1 MRSKILLL
9 AALAGLI
16 AGAAYLLS
24 GKTSPSK
31 PASTP
36 DRHIATAT
44 LGNIES
50 TLRLT
55 GQTSAR
61 TYVNMTAPMLRGP
74 ESNRALVLM
83 KLVKPG
89 AQVKKGELV
98 AQIDA
103 QATRDHVDD
112 VADSVKQADADIR
125 KRKAEQEVEW
135 QNLQQTLRVAKSDME
150 KARLDAKTTGLLT
163 EIERELLK
171 LNVEE
176 TEARYRQLQKDL
188 AFHKSANEAEIRIL
202 EITKDRQQ
210 RHHDRHVVDIEKFT
224 IYARMDGLAVMQQTW
239 RGGEMGQVQ
248 EGDQVSPGQL
258 FMKVVNPASMQVEAK
273 ANQAESSD
281 LRIGQRVVVR
291 FDAFPGLQLNGHVY
305 SIGALATGGWMQ
317 NNYIRSIPINIQ
329 IDGSDPRVIPDLS
342 ASGDVLIAKADNVV
356 TIPLGAVHEH
366 DGKTTVL
373 AKTGDTFEERTVT
386 LGIHSSKEVAV
397 LSGLKAGDEVKL
409 N

>member
-103 QATRDHVDD
+103 QATRD
-112 VADSVKQADADIR
+112 
-125 KRKAEQEVEW
+125 
-135 QNLQQTLRVAKSDME
+135 
-150 KARLDAKTTGLLT
+150 
-163 EIERELLK
+163 
-171 LNVEE
+171 
-176 TEARYRQLQKDL
+176 
-188 AFHKSANEAEIRIL
+188 
-202 EITKDRQQ
+202 
-210 RHHDRHVVDIEKFT
+210 
-224 IYARMDGLAVMQQTW
+224 
-239 RGGEMGQVQ
+239 
-248 EGDQVSPGQL
+248 
-258 FMKVVNPASMQVEAK
+258 
-273 ANQAESSD
+273 
-281 LRIGQRVVVR
+281 
-291 FDAFPGLQLNGHVY
+291 
-305 SIGALATGGWMQ
+305 
-317 NNYIRSIPINIQ
+317 
-329 IDGSDPRVIPDLS
+329 
-342 ASGDVLIAKADNVV
+342 
-356 TIPLGAVHEH
+356 
-366 DGKTTVL
+366 
-373 AKTGDTFEERTVT
+373 
-386 LGIHSSKEVAV
+386 
-397 LSGLKAGDEVKL
+397 
-409 N
+409 